1 MLEEKSMKTTETKI
15 EHRLM
20 TDDERLD
27 TMYQAALLI
36 DEDYDKAHALIASV
50 PLKPELAKIGK
61 EVYGADF
68 LIEHGYNLLEAN
80 KAYGEDWLYK

>member
-1 MLEEKSMKTTETKI
+1 MEATETKI
-15 EHRLM
+15 EHRFM

-36 DEDYDKAHALIASV
+36 EEDYDKAHALIASV
-50 PLKPELAKIGK
+50 PLKPELAKIAK

-68 LIEHGYNLLEAN
+68 LIENDYNLLEAD
-80 KAYGEDWLYK
+80 KAYGKNWLYK